1 MYNIDPITQVVIK
14 KYPYRA
20 ADIAQSFDWKQVSS
34 KNWLVKEIEKRK
46 NRNTFGEISRI
57 HIVGGWYGQIL
68 VPQIRNLFPDISIR
82 FYEIDKIAIEIA
94 QKFYLKDFND
104 IKYYLEDA
112 TTIEFTGSK
121 NLVINTSSEHMN
133 NLNIHNCIY
142 AVQSNNYYN
151 VEDHV
156 NCVDNPEQL
165 TTINKFR
172 KVWYHGEKEFA
183 EYDRFMVIGRI

>member
-1 MYNIDPITQVVIK
+1 MYNIDPVTQVVIK
-14 KYPYRA
+14 KYPHRA
-20 ADIAQSFDWKQVSS
+20 ADIAQSFNWKQVEC
-34 KNWLVKEIEKRK
+34 KDWLVKEIREIKI
-46 NRNTFGEISRI
+46 RNTFEKISRI
-57 HIVGGWYGQIL
+57 YIIGGWYGQIL

-104 IKYYLEDA
+104 IKYYHEDA
-112 TTIEFTGSK
+112 TSIKFTGSK